1 MSFGTGLLYD
11 ILSDIMRSIVD
22 HIGFLISDIYSY
34 AVEINSTAQ
43 VSAACTFTMLL
54 GAALCTLAVILQ
66 LTGTYGMGTTGDPDQ
81 DPVEILFRLCKA
93 LGIMGANVWI
103 FNQANAFTNAVARD
117 LTKVLAAA
125 VTSNTINDMMGKVND
140 FFTLIC
146 AGVCVV
152 CMILFF
158 VSAVLR
164 GAEVTFNKVLLP
176 IFAVDML
183 KANSERWNMF
193 IFQYFISFISYLVQ
207 MFCFQMYAI
216 LYAHLDF
223 TDFRQYLVMVGWLIL
238 CIKAPK
244 TLEKYIYATGTGRA
258 VSQGASR
265 LGQVVMY
272 AGMKL

>member
-34 AVEINSTAQ
+34 AVEINNTAQ
-43 VSAACTFTMLL
+43 VSAACTYTMLL

-103 FNQANAFTNAVARD
+103 FNQTNAFTTGAARD

-164 GAEVTFNKVLLP
+164 GAEVTLNKVL
-176 IFAVDML
+176 
-183 KANSERWNMF
+183 
-193 IFQYFISFISYLVQ
+193 
-207 MFCFQMYAI
+207 
-216 LYAHLDF
+216 
-223 TDFRQYLVMVGWLIL
+223 
-238 CIKAPK
+238 
-244 TLEKYIYATGTGRA
+244 
-258 VSQGASR
+258 
-265 LGQVVMY
+265 
-272 AGMKL
+272 

>member
-1 MSFGTGLLYD
+1 M
-11 ILSDIMRSIVD
+11 
-22 HIGFLISDIYSY
+22 
-34 AVEINSTAQ
+34 VE
-43 VSAACTFTMLL
+43 FLL

-103 FNQANAFTNAVARD
+103 FNQTNAFTTGAARD

-164 GAEVTFNKVLLP
+164 GAEVTLNKVLLP

-183 KANSERWNMF
+183 KANPERWNMF

-223 TDFRQYLVMVGWLIL
+223 TDFRQYLVMVAWLIL

>member
-34 AVEINSTAQ
+34 AVEINNTAQ
-43 VSAACTFTMLL
+43 VSAACTYTMML

-103 FNQANAFTNAVARD
+103 FNQTNAFTTGAARD

-125 VTSNTINDMMGKVND
+125 VTSNTINDMIGKVND

-164 GAEVTFNKVLLP
+164 GAEVTLNKVLLP

-183 KANSERWNMF
+183 KANPERWNMF

-223 TDFRQYLVMVGWLIL
+223 TDFRQYLVMVAWLIL

>member
-1 MSFGTGLLYD
+1 MITSPITAISSGNVSF
-11 ILSDIMRSIVD
+11 RAFNKVD
-22 HIGFLISDIYSY
+22 LPS
-34 AVEINSTAQ
+34 ELPPQIN
-43 VSAACTFTMLL
+43 V
-54 GAALCTLAVILQ
+54 
-66 LTGTYGMGTTGDPDQ
+66 
-81 DPVEILFRLCKA
+81 
-93 LGIMGANVWI
+93 
-103 FNQANAFTNAVARD
+103 D

-164 GAEVTFNKVLLP
+164 GAEVTLNKVLLP

-183 KANSERWNMF
+183 KANPERWNMF

-216 LYAHLDF
+216 LYSHLDF

-238 CIKAPK
+238 CIGNESFGEAVGIDGERMAIPLYYQS
-244 TLEKYIYATGTGRA
+244 TLRQASIESVI
-258 VSQGASR
+258 SQF
-265 LGQVVMY
+265 L
-272 AGMKL
+272 K

>member
-1 MSFGTGLLYD
+1 
-11 ILSDIMRSIVD
+11 
-22 HIGFLISDIYSY
+22 
-34 AVEINSTAQ
+34 
-43 VSAACTFTMLL
+43 
-54 GAALCTLAVILQ
+54 
-66 LTGTYGMGTTGDPDQ
+66 
-81 DPVEILFRLCKA
+81 
-93 LGIMGANVWI
+93 
-103 FNQANAFTNAVARD
+103 
-117 LTKVLAAA
+117 
-125 VTSNTINDMMGKVND
+125 
-140 FFTLIC
+140 
-146 AGVCVV
+146 
-152 CMILFF
+152 MILFF

-164 GAEVTFNKVLLP
+164 GAEVTLNKVLLP

-183 KANSERWNMF
+183 KANPERWNMF

-223 TDFRQYLVMVGWLIL
+223 TDFRQYLVMVAWLIL

>member
-1 MSFGTGLLYD
+1 MFLAYSFIIAS
-11 ILSDIMRSIVD
+11 ILWRD
-22 HIGFLISDIYSY
+22 
-34 AVEINSTAQ
+34 
-43 VSAACTFTMLL
+43 
-54 GAALCTLAVILQ
+54 
-66 LTGTYGMGTTGDPDQ
+66 MG
-81 DPVEILFRLCKA
+81 
-93 LGIMGANVWI
+93 
-103 FNQANAFTNAVARD
+103 
-117 LTKVLAAA
+117 
-125 VTSNTINDMMGKVND
+125 
-140 FFTLIC
+140 
-146 AGVCVV
+146 
-152 CMILFF
+152 
-158 VSAVLR
+158 
-164 GAEVTFNKVLLP
+164 LP

-183 KANSERWNMF
+183 KANPERWNMF

-216 LYAHLDF
+216 LYSHLDF